1 MRLEKEAVLREE
13 VNVGKREV
21 QDVARV
27 SGDVRREELRVD
39 DPETPRRS
47 ATAEEIATDR
57 RRHG

>member
-1 MRLEKEAVLREE
+1 VRLEKQPVLREE

-21 QDVARV
+21 QDVETV

-39 DPETPRRS
+39 DRDAPKRS
-47 ATAEEIATDR
+47 ATGEELAEDV